1 MPPQHHFEQQNIPKI
16 IPRAAHCVAF
26 FYLRE
31 VVMSSKNKAP
41 YFVNNNL
48 NSLELED
55 WLLQQSLFVARYNKL
70 KKDKAALLEQLK
82 DIDEEL
88 AIIDKYPLLGTSS
101 LPWDPNPLLKI
112 HQADK
117 N

>member
-1 MPPQHHFEQQNIPKI
+1 MTLL
-16 IPRAAHCVAF
+16 VA

-31 VVMSSKNKAP
+31 VVMSSKNEAP

-82 DIDEEL
+82 EIENEL
-88 AIIDKYPLLGTSS
+88 DIIDKHPLVGASS
-101 LPWDPNPLLKI
+101 LPWVPNPYLGS
-112 HQADK
+112 HQVDK
-117 N
+117 S

>member
-1 MPPQHHFEQQNIPKI
+1 
-16 IPRAAHCVAF
+16 
-26 FYLRE
+26 
-31 VVMSSKNKAP
+31 MSSKNEAP

-82 DIDEEL
+82 EIENEL
-88 AIIDKYPLLGTSS
+88 DIIDKHPLVGASS
-101 LPWDPNPLLKI
+101 LPWVPNPYLGS
-112 HQADK
+112 HQVDK
-117 N
+117 S

>member
-1 MPPQHHFEQQNIPKI
+1 
-16 IPRAAHCVAF
+16 
-26 FYLRE
+26 
-31 VVMSSKNKAP
+31 MSGKNKAP
-41 YFVNNNL
+41 YFVNDSL

-82 DIDEEL
+82 EIENELDI
-88 AIIDKYPLLGTSS
+88 INKHPFVGTSS
-101 LPWDPNPLLKI
+101 LPWVPNPYLGG